1 MLEGGIDIKVA
12 DALNHIGANKAG
24 EYFKDLVYNLRR
36 MVLLQ
41 GGGQWLGVRTIVV
54 KPKSYVMIEY
64 LEEKASK
71 LLHIINT
78 EKDKKVWLFNDN
90 SYATDEAL
98 LFKNSYEL
106 YPGIMVKI
114 MLEYKEGIY
123 VYNPNDEEAVIKVD
137 QYAMRTCDFLD

>member
-1 MLEGGIDIKVA
+1 MFGSGIDIKVG
-12 DALNHIGANKAG
+12 DALNRLESSKGL

-41 GGGQWLGVRTIVV
+41 GGGQWLGVRTVV
-54 KPKSYVMIEY
+54 IKPKKYVLIEY

-78 EKDKKVWLFNDN
+78 EKDKKVWLFNDS
-90 SYATDEAL
+90 SYASDEAL